1 VDNSSG
7 EIAESA
13 ILLLMS
19 WENWLDGS
27 GCLLGDQCPLPLD
40 RPFTWQQAER
50 CGVHRR
56 VLAVLIDSGLVRR
69 VLQGVYAASQCP
81 DSVLIRSQALHLL
94 LSPSAVICD
103 QTAAWLHGIAILKRG
118 SHLAAPPLD
127 VCKVVDSRVNRPG
140 IAGKR
145 RFTLL
150 PGDIQELHGL
160 RVTTPLRT
168 ALDLGRRLWRYDAIA
183 ALDGALRIGVDHAEL
198 LDEVPRFKGERGVV
212 QLRQLA
218 PKADGRAQTAGE
230 SALRLRWDEAGLPK
244 PEPQFEIR
252 DECGVL
258 IYQLD
263 VPLPELR
270 FAAEYDGEEFH
281 TEPDDVRHDRERRG
295 DLERSHDWYVRGF
308 TKHDV
313 YVVQSD
319 LDAQLRQMFHEA
331 RRRFRRWS
339 P

>member
-1 VDNSSG
+1 VDKRSG

-13 ILLLMS
+13 ILSPMS
-19 WENWLDGS
+19 WENWLDAS
-27 GCLLGDQCPLPLD
+27 GCLLGAQCPLPLD
-40 RPFTWQQAER
+40 RPFTWQQAE
-50 CGVHRR
+50 CWGANRR
-56 VLAVLIDSGLVRR
+56 LLAGLVRVGLVRR
-69 VLQGVYAASQCP
+69 VLHGVYAASQCP
-81 DSVLIRSQALHLL
+81 DSVLTRAQALHLVL
-94 LSPSAVICD
+94 TPQAVICD
-103 QTAAWLHGIAILKRG
+103 QTAAWLHGIEILKRG
-118 SHLAAPPLD
+118 SHLVAPPLD

-140 IAGKR
+140 VAGKR

-150 PGDIQELHGL
+150 PRDIQELHGL

-168 ALDLGRRLWRYDAIA
+168 ALDLGRRLWRYDALA

-198 LDEVPRFKGERGVV
+198 LDEVARFKGERGVV
-212 QLRQLA
+212 QLRTLA
-218 PKADGRAQTAGE
+218 PKADGRAASAGE

-252 DECGVL
+252 DDYGVL
-258 IYQLD
+258 LYQLD
-263 VPLPELR
+263 VPLPDLR

-281 TEPDDVRHDRERRG
+281 TEPDDVQHDRERRA
-295 DLERSHDWYVRGF
+295 DLELTHDWHVRGF

-313 YVVQSD
+313 YNVGSD
-319 LDAQLRQMFHEA
+319 LDAQLRQMLHEA